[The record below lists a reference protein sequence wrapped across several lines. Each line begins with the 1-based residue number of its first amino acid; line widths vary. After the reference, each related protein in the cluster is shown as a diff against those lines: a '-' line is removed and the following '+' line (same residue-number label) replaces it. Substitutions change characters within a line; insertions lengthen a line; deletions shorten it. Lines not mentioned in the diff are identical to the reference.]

1 MAYQR
6 LIPIS
11 IAWGVKNYGAVMTA
25 IGEGALAT
33 FIYDQLFDEEV
44 PEESS
49 NIVIDSQTKKLLED
63 IIVTNKANLILR
75 NVRQDLYE
83 PLNIDAQ

>member
-6 LIPIS
+6 IVPAVIS
-11 IAWGVKNYGAVMTA
+11 WGVKNYSGVMTA

-33 FIYDQLFDEEV
+33 FVYDQLFDEEV

>member
-6 LIPIS
+6 IGAS
-11 IAWGVKNYGAVMTA
+11 IVSWGMKNYDKVMVA
-25 IGEGALAT
+25 IGEGTLGV

>member
-1 MAYQR
+1 MALP
-6 LIPIS
+6 LIPLS
-11 IAWGVKNYGAVMTA
+11 VAWGAKTLVNAIEYTA
-25 IGEGALAT
+25 IGLMV
-33 FIYDQLFDEEV
+33 YDYLFDEEQ
-44 PEESS
+44 PEETA

-83 PLNIDAQ
+83 PLNIDAT

>member
-1 MAYQR
+1 MAYKR
-6 LIPIS
+6 
-11 IAWGVKNYGAVMTA
+11 IAASVVLWGSKNYDKIMVA
-25 IGEGALAT
+25 IGEGTLAT
-33 FIYDQLFDEEV
+33 FIYDQLFDEEI

>member
-11 IAWGVKNYGAVMTA
+11 VAWGVKNYDIVMVA
-25 IGEGALAT
+25 IGEGTLGV
-33 FIYDQLFDEEV
+33 FIYDQLFDEEK

>member
-6 LIPIS
+6 IGAS
-11 IAWGVKNYGAVMTA
+11 IVLWGMKNYDKVMVA
-25 IGEGALAT
+25 IGEGTLGV
-33 FIYDQLFDEEV
+33 FIYDQLFDEEA

>member
-6 LIPIS
+6 IGAS
-11 IAWGVKNYGAVMTA
+11 IVLWGIKHYDKVMVA
-25 IGEGALAT
+25 IGEGTLGV
-33 FIYDQLFDEEV
+33 FIYDQLFDEEK

>member
-1 MAYQR
+1 MAYGQVAAR
-6 LIPIS
+6 VVI
-11 IAWGVKNYGAVMTA
+11 WGSQNYGKIMTA

-33 FIYDQLFDEEV
+33 FVYDQLFDEEV

-49 NIVIDSQTKKLLED
+49 NIVIDSDTKKLLED
-63 IIVTNKANLILR
+63 IIKTNKANLILR

>member
-6 LIPIS
+6 IALS
-11 IAWGVKNYGAVMTA
+11 AVAWGAKNYGSIMTA

-33 FIYDQLFDEEV
+33 FVYDQLFDEEA

>member
-1 MAYQR
+1 M
-6 LIPIS
+6 
-11 IAWGVKNYGAVMTA
+11 KNYDKVMVA
-25 IGEGALAT
+25 IGEGTLGV
-33 FIYDQLFDEEV
+33 FIYDQLFDEEK

-49 NIVIDSQTKKLLED
+49 NIIIDSQTKKLLED

>member
-1 MAYQR
+1 MAYKT
-6 LIPIS
+6 IVKKGVS
-11 IAWGVKNYGAVMTA
+11 WGSQNYDKIMTA
-25 IGEGALAT
+25 IGEGTLGVM
-33 FIYDQLFDEEV
+33 IWDELFGEEK
-44 PEESS
+44 PEETS

>member
-6 LIPIS
+6 IGAS
-11 IAWGVKNYGAVMTA
+11 IVLWGMKNYDKVMVA
-25 IGEGALAT
+25 IGEGTLGV
-33 FIYDQLFDEEV
+33 FIYDQLFDEEK

>member
-1 MAYQR
+1 
-6 LIPIS
+6 
-11 IAWGVKNYGAVMTA
+11 MTA

>member
-1 MAYQR
+1 MAYAT
-6 LIPIS
+6 IVKKTVS
-11 IAWGVKNYGAVMTA
+11 WGSQNYDKIMTA
-25 IGEGALAT
+25 IGEGAIAT
-33 FIYDQLFDEEV
+33 FIYDELFGEDIPAEE
-44 PEESS
+44 S

-75 NVRQDLYE
+75 NVRQELYE

>member
-6 LIPIS
+6 IGAS
-11 IAWGVKNYGAVMTA
+11 IVLWGMKNYDKVMVA
-25 IGEGALAT
+25 IGEGTLGV
-33 FIYDQLFDEEV
+33 FIYDQLFDEEK

-49 NIVIDSQTKKLLED
+49 NIIIDSQTKKLLED

>member
-1 MAYQR
+1 MASKTIVKQVV
-6 LIPIS
+6 S
-11 IAWGVKNYGAVMTA
+11 WGSNNYDKIMTA
-25 IGEGALAT
+25 IGEGTLGVM
-33 FIYDQLFDEEV
+33 IWDELFGEEKT
-44 PEESS
+44 PEQS
-49 NIVIDSQTKKLLED
+49 NIVIDSDTKKLLED

>member
-6 LIPIS
+6 IGASLVL
-11 IAWGVKNYGAVMTA
+11 WGMKNYDKVMVA
-25 IGEGALAT
+25 IGEGTLGV

-44 PEESS
+44 KQESS
-49 NIVIDSQTKKLLED
+49 NIVIDSDTKKLLED

>member
-11 IAWGVKNYGAVMTA
+11 IAWGVKNYDKVMTA

-33 FIYDQLFDEEV
+33 FVYDQLFDEEV

-63 IIVTNKANLILR
+63 IIITNKANLILR

>member
-1 MAYQR
+1 MALP
-6 LIPIS
+6 LIPLNV
-11 IAWGVKNYGAVMTA
+11 AWGAKTLINA
-25 IGEGALAT
+25 IEYTTIGLMV
-33 FIYDQLFDEEV
+33 YDYLFDEEI

-83 PLNIDAQ
+83 PLNIDAT

>member
-1 MAYQR
+1 MAYKQ
-6 LIPIS
+6 IVKKAVS
-11 IAWGVKNYGAVMTA
+11 WGSTNYDKIMTA
-25 IGEGALAT
+25 VGEGALAT
-33 FIYDQLFDEEV
+33 FVYDELFGEEQ
-44 PEESS
+44 PEETS

>member
-6 LIPIS
+6 IGASLVL
-11 IAWGVKNYGAVMTA
+11 WGMKNYDKVMVA
-25 IGEGALAT
+25 IGEGTLGV
-33 FIYDQLFDEEV
+33 FIYDQLFDEEI

>member
-1 MAYQR
+1 MTSNQR
-6 LIPIS
+6 EAIINP
-11 IAWGVKNYGAVMTA
+11 AVGLMV
-25 IGEGALAT
+25 
-33 FIYDQLFDEEV
+33 YDYLFDEEQ
-44 PEESS
+44 PEESA